1 MLPPAH
7 CAFCCGLGRQS
18 EASTLKPSAANATF
32 WAALETG
39 GAQVFAFVIF
49 VVFAHILTPQEFGL
63 CALATAIVC
72 TVNLFLFQGFGD
84 ALIQLEMLDDDYTQ
98 TVFWTN
104 MMLAV
109 GMIALLQIV
118 ALLGPT
124 LFAEP
129 MIGPVIAWLSLLC
142 IPQAMVSVHSALARR
157 ALDLRVFAV
166 RTIVGYFVGGAVGVM
181 LALNGWG
188 VWSLVASQLVQA
200 IVIVLVM
207 WGSSDWRPR
216 FRFSVPAF
224 RELLQFTKH
233 FMAASM
239 ISSCIDD
246 VGSVLIGLSLDVT
259 AVGYY
264 ALALRLMRAVITVT
278 MTPLQMVMMPV
289 LSRIANNRAA
299 LNAAYTDMV
308 VMVSTIWLPVVAGL
322 GLLAPDLLPMVFGD
336 HWQSSI
342 MVLQAMCFASVTM
355 PLWAF
360 SGQALSAIGRP
371 DAFARLA
378 YWQLGLYCLVFPI
391 ASRFGVFA
399 VGWAWSALSAVMVP
413 VALVILRQ
421 SFGLDV
427 AALLGKTARIG
438 LAGAVLVGALLLIK
452 AVFPAGLWLIAAE
465 VVAGS
470 LVYAAMLEGFCMP
483 GHLARI
489 VVLVRGAM
497 PAVGS

>member
-1 MLPPAH
+1 MSVVKHGAI
-7 CAFCCGLGRQS
+7 R
-18 EASTLKPSAANATF
+18 ATF
-32 WAALETG
+32 WAVLETG
-39 GAQVFAFVIF
+39 GAQICAFIIF
-49 VVFAHILTPQEFGL
+49 VVFAHILTPEEFGV

-72 TVNLFLFQGFGD
+72 TVNLLLFQGFGD
-84 ALIQLEMLDDDYTQ
+84 ALIQVETLDDDYTS

-104 MMLAV
+104 MMLAL
-109 GMIALLQIV
+109 GMIALLQII

-157 ALDLRVFAV
+157 ALDLRVFAI
-166 RTIVGYFVGGAVGVM
+166 RTVVGYLVGGAVGVA

-207 WGSSDWRPR
+207 WWSSDWRPR
-216 FRFSVPAF
+216 LRFSVPAF

-233 FMAASM
+233 FMAASI

-246 VGSVLIGLSLDVT
+246 LGSVLIGLSLDVT

-264 ALALRLMRAVITVT
+264 ALALRVMRAVITVT
-278 MTPLQMVMMPV
+278 MTPLQIVMMPV
-289 LSRIANNRAA
+289 LSRIASNRAE
-299 LNAAYTDMV
+299 LNVSYTNMV
-308 VMVSTIWLPVVAGL
+308 VMVSTIWVPAVAGL
-322 GLLAPDLLPMVFGD
+322 GLLAPDLIPLVFGD
-336 HWQSSI
+336 HWQSAVT
-342 MVLQAMCFASVTM
+342 VLQAMCFASVTM

-378 YWQLGLYCLVFPI
+378 YWQLALYCLVFPTV
-391 ASRFGVFA
+391 SHFGVLA
-399 VGWAWSALSAVMVP
+399 VGWAWSTLSAAMVP

-427 AALLGKTARIG
+427 GTLLVKTARIG
-438 LAGAVLVGALLLIK
+438 LGGAIMVGALLLIK
-452 AVFPAGLWLIAAE
+452 AILPIDPWSVAAE

-470 LVYAAMLEGFCMP
+470 LIYAAMLEGFCLP
-483 GHLARI
+483 GHLARV
-489 VVLVRGAM
+489 VVLVRGAK
-497 PAVGS
+497 PAVSS

>member
-1 MLPPAH
+1 MLLHAH
-7 CAFCCGLGRQS
+7 CAFCHDFVGQS
-18 EASTLKPSAANATF
+18 EASTMKSSAANATF

-49 VVFAHILTPQEFGL
+49 VVFAHLLTPEEFGV

-84 ALIQLEMLDDDYTQ
+84 ALIQVETLDDDYTS

-109 GMIALLQIV
+109 GMIALLQII

-157 ALDLRVFAV
+157 ALDLRVFAI
-166 RTIVGYFVGGAVGVM
+166 RTIVGYLVGGAVGVV

-200 IVIVLVM
+200 VVIVLVM
-207 WGSSDWRPR
+207 WRSSDWRPR
-216 FRFSVPAF
+216 FRFSVLAF

-246 VGSVLIGLSLDVT
+246 FGSVLIGLSLDVT

-264 ALALRLMRAVITVT
+264 ALALRVMRAVITVT
-278 MTPLQMVMMPV
+278 MMPLQMVMMPV
-289 LSRIANNRAA
+289 LSRIANNRAE
-299 LNAAYTDMV
+299 LNAAYTNMV
-308 VMVSTIWLPVVAGL
+308 IMVSTIWVPAVAGL

-336 HWQSSI
+336 HWQSSVA
-342 MVLQAMCFASVTM
+342 VLQAMCFASVTM

-378 YWQLGLYCLVFPI
+378 YWQLGLYCLVFPA
-391 ASRFGVFA
+391 ASHFGVFA

-427 AALLGKTARIG
+427 TALLVKTARIG
-438 LAGAVLVGALLLIK
+438 LAGAVMVGSLLLIK
-452 AVFPAGLWLIAAE
+452 AVLPADLWLIAAE
-465 VVAGS
+465 VVTGS

-489 VVLVRGAM
+489 VVMVRGAM
-497 PAVGS
+497 PAASS